1 MKPWASR
8 PRGEGGAVVGGTMLV
23 LGFKRGSAES
33 GATVI
38 FEAPGAYAGT
48 ITGAARA
55 DVALRYSERGC
66 VGFGREMA
74 ADRRCGSQ

>member
-1 MKPWASR
+1 
-8 PRGEGGAVVGGTMLV
+8 MLV
-23 LGFKRGSAES
+23 LGFKSGSAEF

-55 DVALRYSERGC
+55 DVALRYAERGC

-74 ADRRCGSQ
+74 ADGDAVVSDDDGECIPGLVGE